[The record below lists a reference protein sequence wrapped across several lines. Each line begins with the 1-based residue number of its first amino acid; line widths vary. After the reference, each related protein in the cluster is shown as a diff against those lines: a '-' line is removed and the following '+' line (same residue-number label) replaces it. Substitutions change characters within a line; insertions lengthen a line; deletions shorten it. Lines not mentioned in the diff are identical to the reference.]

1 MHPKYRHTKMSA
13 ATSKLMANQAGPPS
27 PSDVGEGDD
36 VVDVDVDVVGSED
49 DAGIKGT
56 GVSGIMKMV
65 EMPRRPI
72 AVVDRLRKNH
82 DSGALKSPLDRN
94 PVA

>member
-1 MHPKYRHTKMSA
+1 MSA

-36 VVDVDVDVVGSED
+36 VVDVVVDVVGSEVD
-49 DAGIKGT
+49 AAGIKGT

-65 EMPRRPI
+65 EMPRQPI

-82 DSGALKSPLDRN
+82 DSGAPTSPLDRN